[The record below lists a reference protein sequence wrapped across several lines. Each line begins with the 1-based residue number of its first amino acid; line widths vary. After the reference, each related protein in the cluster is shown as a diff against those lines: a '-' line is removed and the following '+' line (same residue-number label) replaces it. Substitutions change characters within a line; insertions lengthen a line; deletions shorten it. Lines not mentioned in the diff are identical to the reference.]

1 VVRCWWH
8 RDGGEIRSPQI
19 GSGVTPCG
27 GRVGLGGKL
36 QSYYFAFGED
46 DVVSIL
52 DLPDNMWMAA
62 MNMTIGATGLVNT
75 KTIVLL
81 TPEEVDEDAR
91 KSVAYRAP
99 GD

>member
-36 QSYYFAFGED
+36 QSYYFASEKMI
-46 DVVSIL
+46 S
-52 DLPDNMWMAA
+52 WASS
-62 MNMTIGATGLVNT
+62 TS
-75 KTIVLL
+75 L
-81 TPEEVDEDAR
+81 TTCGWQP
-91 KSVAYRAP
+91 
-99 GD
+99 